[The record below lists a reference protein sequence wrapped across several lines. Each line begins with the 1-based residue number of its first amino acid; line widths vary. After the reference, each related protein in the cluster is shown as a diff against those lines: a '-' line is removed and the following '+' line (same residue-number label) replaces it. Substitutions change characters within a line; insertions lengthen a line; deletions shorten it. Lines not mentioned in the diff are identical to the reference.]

1 MKPNFVFKFVA
12 LLLCSMTTFSCAY
25 KLSNAVDKLPGGVS
39 TIAVPMFKNESKEPN
54 IEVYFTNSFKGE
66 VLRFGRINL
75 LNSESQ
81 AEAVVTGVIKSVKI
95 VSDESVIESKNAT
108 YLPYGT
114 VLATQVKVTVVVA
127 MKMTEIK
134 TQKVLW
140 SGDYEQSK
148 NYTPPQ
154 ITLPVINSANNL
166 YNLSER
172 RQTLETLSK
181 DMMQLA
187 LDRLVDNF

>member
-1 MKPNFVFKFVA
+1 M
-12 LLLCSMTTFSCAY
+12 MTFSCAY
-25 KLSNAVDKLPGGVS
+25 KLSNVVDKLPGGVH
-39 TIAVPMFKNESKEPN
+39 TIAVPMFINESKEPN
-54 IEVYFTNSFKGE
+54 IEVFFTNAFKTE
-66 VLRFGRINL
+66 LLRFGRINL
-75 LNSESQ
+75 VNNESQ
-81 AEAVVTGVIKSVKI
+81 AEAVVTGIIKSVKI
-95 VSDESVIESKNAT
+95 VSDESVIESRNAT

-134 TQKVLW
+134 TQKILW
-140 SGDYEQSK
+140 SGDYTQSK

>member
-1 MKPNFVFKFVA
+1 M
-12 LLLCSMTTFSCAY
+12 MTFSCAY
-25 KLSNAVDKLPGGVS
+25 KLSNAVDKLPGGVQA
-39 TIAVPMFKNESKEPN
+39 IVVPMFINESKEPN
-54 IEVYFTNSFKGE
+54 IEVFFTNAFKTE

-75 LNSESQ
+75 VNSESQ
-81 AEAVVTGVIKSVKI
+81 AEAVVTGTIKSVKI
-95 VSDESVIESKNAT
+95 VSDESVIESKNAK

-114 VLATQVKVTVVVA
+114 VLATQVKVTVVVS

-134 TQKVLW
+134 TQKILW
-140 SGDYEQSK
+140 SGDYTQSK

>member
-25 KLSNAVDKLPGGVS
+25 KLSNAVDQLPGGVN
-39 TIAVPMFKNESKEPN
+39 TIAVPMFKNDSKEPN

-75 LNSESQ
+75 VDSEAQ
-81 AEAVVTGVIKSVKI
+81 AEAVVTGVVKSVKI
-95 VSDESVIESKNAT
+95 VSDESVIESRNAT

-114 VLATQVKVTVVVA
+114 VLATQVKVTVTVA

-134 TQKVLW
+134 TGKILW

>member
-39 TIAVPMFKNESKEPN
+39 TIAVPMFKNDSKEPN
-54 IEVYFTNSFKGE
+54 IEVYFTNSFKNE

-75 LNSESQ
+75 VNSESQ

-114 VLATQVKVTVVVA
+114 VLATQVKVTVTVA
-127 MKMTEIK
+127 MKMTEVK
-134 TQKVLW
+134 TQKILW

-154 ITLPVINSANNL
+154 LTLPVINSANNL

-172 RQTLETLSK
+172 RQTLETLSR

>member
-12 LLLCSMTTFSCAY
+12 LLLCSMTSFSCAY

-39 TIAVPMFKNESKEPN
+39 TIAVPMFTNESKEPN
-54 IEVYFTNSFKGE
+54 IEVFFTNSFKNE

-75 LNSESQ
+75 VNSESQ

-95 VSDESVIESKNAT
+95 VSDESVIESRNAT

-114 VLATQVKVTVVVA
+114 VLATQVKVTVTVA
-127 MKMTEIK
+127 MKMTDVK
-134 TQKVLW
+134 TKKVLW

-154 ITLPVINSANNL
+154 LTLPVINSANNL

-172 RQTLETLSK
+172 RQTLETLSR

>member
-1 MKPNFVFKFVA
+1 M
-12 LLLCSMTTFSCAY
+12 
-25 KLSNAVDKLPGGVS
+25 DKLPGGVS
-39 TIAVPMFKNESKEPN
+39 TIVVPLFKNESKEPN
-54 IEVYFTNSFKGE
+54 IEVYFTNSFKSE

-75 LNSESQ
+75 VNSESQ
-81 AEAVVTGVIKSVKI
+81 AEAIVTGVIKSVKI
-95 VSDESVIESKNAT
+95 ASDESVIESKNAT

-134 TQKVLW
+134 TQKLIW

-172 RQTLETLSK
+172 R
-181 DMMQLA
+181 
-187 LDRLVDNF
+187 

>member
-1 MKPNFVFKFVA
+1 MKPNFVFKFVS
-12 LLLCSMTTFSCAY
+12 LLLCSMATFSCAY
-25 KLSNAVDKLPGGVS
+25 KLSNDVEKLPGGVT
-39 TIAVPMFKNESKEPN
+39 TIAVPMFKNDSREPN
-54 IEVYFTNSFKGE
+54 IEVFFTNSFKNE

-75 LNSESQ
+75 VNSEAQ
-81 AEAVVTGVIKSVKI
+81 AEAVVTGVVKSVKI

-108 YLPYGT
+108 YLPFGT
-114 VLATQVKVTVVVA
+114 VLATQVKVTVTVS
-127 MKMTEIK
+127 MKMIEVK

-154 ITLPVINSANNL
+154 LTLPVINSANNL

>member
-25 KLSNAVDKLPGGVS
+25 KLSNAVDKLPGGVT
-39 TIAVPMFKNESKEPN
+39 TIAVPLFKNDSKEPN
-54 IEVYFTNSFKGE
+54 IEVYFTNSFKNE

-75 LNSESQ
+75 VNSESQ

-114 VLATQVKVTVVVA
+114 VLATQVKVTVTVA
-127 MKMTEIK
+127 MKMTEVK

-154 ITLPVINSANNL
+154 LTLPVINSANNL

>member
-1 MKPNFVFKFVA
+1 MF
-12 LLLCSMTTFSCAY
+12 TFSCAY
-25 KLSNAVDKLPGGVS
+25 KLSNAVDKLPGGIS
-39 TIAVPMFKNESKEPN
+39 TITVPMFKNESKEPN
-54 IEVYFTNSFKGE
+54 IEVFFTNSFRSE
-66 VLRFGRINL
+66 VLRFGRIKMVNG
-75 LNSESQ
+75 ESQ
-81 AEAVVTGVIKSVKI
+81 AEAVVTGVIKSVEI
-95 VSDESVIESKNAT
+95 SSDESVIEARNAT

-114 VLATQVKVTVVVA
+114 VLSTQSKVTVVVT

-140 SGDYEQSK
+140 SGDYTQSK